1 MNWVSRIDEEGSI
14 SFVGVFLVYE
24 SIPKGMLFLIG
35 LNIKI
40 IIHDKMIMFTFW
52 KVRIK
57 DR

>member
-1 MNWVSRIDEEGSI
+1 MNWVSRIDEEG
-14 SFVGVFLVYE
+14 

>member
-1 MNWVSRIDEEGSI
+1 MNVGSMP
-14 SFVGVFLVYE
+14 FVGVFLVYE
-24 SIPKGMLFLIG
+24 SILLWDAFLIG